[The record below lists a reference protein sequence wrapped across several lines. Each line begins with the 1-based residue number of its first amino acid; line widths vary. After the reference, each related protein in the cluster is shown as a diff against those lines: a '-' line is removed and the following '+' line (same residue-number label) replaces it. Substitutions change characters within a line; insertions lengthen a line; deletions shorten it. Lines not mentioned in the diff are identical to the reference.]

1 MQEKYSQLKV
11 LSVDEIIREYQA
23 EPEAAKAKYEDKKLT
38 VTGII
43 DIQPREQRNGSI
55 FVNMMAYL
63 DAENIHSC
71 GCVLPPWYNNLLPE
85 LRPGR
90 RLTVT
95 GIWWCVDD
103 DWAFA
108 GLNDCGAVSVEDAEI
123 SEEMQ
128 KHLDRITEMME
139 RAKKE
144 SEVHFLSEE
153 EKQEIQSLIF
163 EANKRMTRNPEVS
176 SSDKAKKSDNI

>member
-1 MQEKYSQLKV
+1 M
-11 LSVDEIIREYQA
+11 
-23 EPEAAKAKYEDKKLT
+23 
-38 VTGII
+38 
-43 DIQPREQRNGSI
+43 
-55 FVNMMAYL
+55 
-63 DAENIHSC
+63 
-71 GCVLPPWYNNLLPE
+71 
-85 LRPGR
+85 
-90 RLTVT
+90 
-95 GIWWCVDD
+95 
-103 DWAFA
+103 
-108 GLNDCGAVSVEDAEI
+108 SVEDAEI